1 MMRTKLWIVLLTTF
15 LASTGPTWAA
25 ALDDVRPEQEGGREP
40 LLEGL
45 GPHRRVVTTPSPEAQ
60 RYFDQGLALL
70 YAFNH
75 DEAARSF
82 RQAAEIDPGCAM
94 AWWGV
99 AMAHGPHINNPLLAG
114 EKAQAARE
122 AIEKARA
129 CAAGAAPVE
138 RALIE
143 AAAKRYEDTGQDDRK
158 ALDEAYAAA
167 MEQVWRAH
175 PSDPDVGALYAEA
188 LMDLRPW
195 DLWMRDG
202 SPQPGTDKVLAMLE
216 KVLEIQPDH
225 PLACHLYIHAVEASP
240 NPEKAIQA
248 ADRLRTLAPGLPHL
262 VHMPSHIDVRLGNW
276 KKAIEANG
284 MAIAA
289 DRAYREIRP
298 RQGFYRLYM
307 LHDQHMLA
315 YAALMRGESRRA
327 IRTIDEMIAEMP
339 IEWAREN
346 VAIADGYIAM
356 PLEVRMR
363 FGRWDE
369 ILAAPEPESTFPLA
383 RSLRLA
389 ARGVALAAKGQ
400 VEQARHEQEAFLA
413 ARGHVAEDARFG
425 NSTAHGILDVAEH
438 LLAGEILYR
447 EGQHDAAFAEL
458 HKAVAAEDALNYD
471 EPPDWIQPVRHALGA
486 ALLDANRPAEAEAV
500 YREDLR
506 RLPDNGWSLF
516 GLAQSLE
523 RQGKHDEAATVRARW
538 REVWK
543 DADIE
548 LSSSCFCLPGT

>member
-1 MMRTKLWIVLLTTF
+1 MAQRLCGALL
-15 LASTGPTWAA
+15 A
-25 ALDDVRPEQEGGREP
+25 ALAMVGVDLSADAQAPPAQQATREP

-45 GPHRRVVTTPSPEAQ
+45 GAHTRAVTTMSPEAQ
-60 RYFDQGLALL
+60 RYFNQGLALL

-82 RQAAEIDPGCAM
+82 RQAAELDPRCAM

-99 AMAHGPHINNPLLAG
+99 AISHGPHINNPLLPEERAK
-114 EKAQAARE
+114 EARD
-122 AIEKARA
+122 AIEKGRE
-129 CAAGAAPVE
+129 AGMEATAVD

-143 AAAKRYEDTGQDDRK
+143 AASKRYAEAAEDDRK
-158 ALDEAYAAA
+158 PLDEAYAAA
-167 MEQVWRAH
+167 MAQVWRGH
-175 PSDPDVGALYAEA
+175 PEDADVGALYAEA
-188 LMDLRPW
+188 LINLRPW
-195 DLWMRDG
+195 DQWAPDG
-202 SPQPGTDKVLAMLE
+202 SPQPGTAEVLAVLE
-216 KVLEIQPDH
+216 GVLEIQPDH

-240 NPEKAIQA
+240 HPEKAIAA

-262 VHMPSHIDVRLGNW
+262 VHMPSHIDVRLGRW
-276 KKAIEANG
+276 KEAIEANG
-284 MAIAA
+284 RAINA
-289 DRAYREIRP
+289 DRAYRKIRP

-307 LHDQHMLA
+307 LHDQHMLS
-315 YAALMRGESRRA
+315 YAALMRGESERA

-346 VAIADGYIAM
+346 VAIADGYVAM

-383 RSLRLA
+383 RALRLA

-400 VEQARHEQEAFLA
+400 VAAAREERRAFLA
-413 ARGHVAEDARFG
+413 ARGLVAEDARFG

-447 EGQHDAAFAEL
+447 EGNEDAAFTEL
-458 HKAVAAEDALNYD
+458 GKAVKAEDALNYD

-486 ALLDANRPAEAEAV
+486 ALLASGRGAEAEVV

-516 GLAQSLE
+516 GLSQALE
-523 RQGKHDEAATVRARW
+523 AQGKADEAAAVQARW
-538 REVWK
+538 KDVWK

-548 LSSSCFCLPGT
+548 LSSSCFCLPGA